1 MSVEQQEQ
9 AQTEQ
14 PTQAASE
21 VDVNVANAATAPNES
36 SNDFA
41 AQAAEEQ
48 PSLVAEF
55 IDFLLHNKKWWL
67 TPIILVLL
75 LAGLLAFFGG
85 SGSVVAPF
93 IYPIW

>member
-1 MSVEQQEQ
+1 MSVDQQDE
-9 AQTEQ
+9 AKTE
-14 PTQAASE
+14 
-21 VDVNVANAATAPNES
+21 V

-41 AQAAEEQ
+41 KQAAEEQ

-55 IDFLLHNKKWWL
+55 VDFLIHNKKWWL

-75 LAGLLAFFGG
+75 LAGVLAFFGG

-93 IYPIW
+93 IYPIF